1 MRIYRRKCK
10 CCNEWFIPKYQNQY
24 WCN

>member
-24 WCN
+24 WC

>member
-24 WCN
+24 W

>member
-24 WCN
+24 